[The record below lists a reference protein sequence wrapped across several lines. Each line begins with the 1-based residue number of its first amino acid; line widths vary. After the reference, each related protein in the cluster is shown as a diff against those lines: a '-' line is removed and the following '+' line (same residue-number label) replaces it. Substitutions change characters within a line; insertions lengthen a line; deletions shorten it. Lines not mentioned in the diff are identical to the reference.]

1 MLLEASG
8 LHIAFGGVVA
18 VDEVSFSVNAGE
30 ILGMVGANGSGKTT
44 CLNMLTRLV
53 APLRGSMRLDGHDYT
68 AIAPNRL
75 VGLGVSRTFQ
85 NLRLFKDLTVAENV
99 ALGVHAGMNAG
110 MRAGKA
116 AGGERAIRARVKEL
130 LEQGG
135 IAEHANVLPASLPY
149 GTQRVVEIARALA
162 SGPRLMFLDEPF
174 AGMSGDEA
182 RSLSRL
188 LLDVRSSTGMALVIV
203 DHNVEVLVSVVE
215 RLIAL
220 AEGRVIAEGDSQAV
234 LANPDVIRSYVG
246 TDV

>member
-1 MLLEASG
+1 MLLEARG

-18 VDEVSFSVNAGE
+18 VDDVSFSVSAGE

-44 CLNMLTRLV
+44 CLNMLTRLI
-53 APLRGSMRLDGHDYT
+53 APLRGSMWLDGRDYT
-68 AIAPNRL
+68 AIAPDKL

-99 ALGVHAGMNAG
+99 ALGVQAGV
-110 MRAGKA
+110 RAGKA
-116 AGGERAIRARVKEL
+116 AGGERAIRQRVEEL
-130 LEQGG
+130 LQQGG
-135 IAEHANVLPASLPY
+135 IAEHANLLPAALPY

-174 AGMSGDEA
+174 AGMSSDEA

-188 LLDVRSSTGMALVIV
+188 LLEVRSSSGMALVIV
-203 DHNVEVLVSVVE
+203 DHNVEVLVGVVE

-220 AEGRVIAEGDSQAV
+220 AEGRVIAEGDSQSV
-234 LANPDVIRSYVG
+234 LANPDVVRSYVG

>member
-1 MLLEASG
+1 MLLEARG

-18 VDEVSFSVNAGE
+18 VDEVSFAVKAGE

-53 APLRGSMRLDGHDYT
+53 APMRGSMLLDGRDYT
-68 AIAPNRL
+68 AIAPNKL
-75 VGLGVSRTFQ
+75 VGLGISRTFQ

-99 ALGVHAGMNAG
+99 ALGVNAG
-110 MRAGKA
+110 VQAGKA
-116 AGGERAIRARVKEL
+116 AGGERAIRRRVNEL
-130 LEQGG
+130 LQLGG
-135 IAEHANVLPASLPY
+135 IAEHADLLPASLPY

-182 RSLSRL
+182 RSLSKL
-188 LLDVRSSTGMALVIV
+188 LLDVKSTTGMALVIV

-215 RLIAL
+215 RLVAL

-234 LANPDVIRSYVG
+234 LANPDVVRSYVG